1 MGGEC
6 SMIKDRPT
14 TDRQAML
21 DEQRLQ
27 AVRRARRSVFV
38 VRRFSTIIPPLLTF
52 VLGLALWEGAVRGFG
67 IPIYL
72 LPAPSAVFATF
83 MQQPAFL
90 LRIGLTTFSEALG
103 GFVIGCTCGALVAAL
118 CVRWRGL
125 ADGLLPLSI
134 ASNAV
139 PIVALAPILGIW
151 LGSTSPA
158 SKIGVVAI
166 MTFFPTLVN
175 VYHGLRAPSADAL
188 QLMHSYAARPLDVL
202 IKLRLPAALPYVF
215 NALKICTTLSMIG
228 AVVAEFFGGPQN
240 TLGVY
245 IKSQAG
251 ILHTREAWSAIV
263 VACLFGITFYLVVA
277 LLERVLMPWHVARR
291 K

>member
-1 MGGEC
+1 MYGER
-6 SMIKDRPT
+6 SMINNQPT
-14 TDRQAML
+14 TESRPASTD
-21 DEQRLQ
+21 QRSQ
-27 AVRRARRSVFV
+27 AVHRVRPSSFV
-38 VRRFSTIIPPLLTF
+38 LRPSSFIPPLLTF
-52 VLGLALWEGAVRGFG
+52 ILGLALWEGAVRGFG

-90 LRIGLTTFSEALG
+90 LRIGLTTFGEAFA
-103 GFVIGCTCGALVAAL
+103 GFAIGCTLGALVAAL

-125 ADGLLPLSI
+125 ADGLLPLGI
-134 ASNAV
+134 ASNAI

-175 VYHGLRAPSADAL
+175 VYRGLRAPSADAL

-251 ILHTREAWSAIV
+251 ILRTREAWSAII
-263 VACLFGITFYLVVA
+263 VACLFGITFYLAVA

>member
-1 MGGEC
+1 
-6 SMIKDRPT
+6 MINDQSTTESRP
-14 TDRQAML
+14 RSL
-21 DEQRLQ
+21 EQPAQ
-27 AVRRARRSVFV
+27 AVRAVRRSSFV
-38 VRRFSTIIPPLLTF
+38 VRRSSFIPPLLTF

-72 LPAPSAVFATF
+72 LPAPSAVLATF
-83 MQQPAFL
+83 VQQPAFL
-90 LRIGLTTFSEALG
+90 LRIGLATFSEALG
-103 GFVIGCTCGALVAAL
+103 GFVIGCTLGALIAAL
-118 CVRWRGL
+118 CVRWRAL
-125 ADGLLPLSI
+125 ADGLLPLGI

-175 VYHGLRAPSADAL
+175 VYRGLRAPTADAL

-202 IKLRLPAALPYVF
+202 IKLRLPAALPYLF

-251 ILHTREAWSAIV
+251 ILRTREAWSAII
-263 VACLFGITFYLVVA
+263 VACLFGIAFYLAVA
-277 LLERVLMPWHVARR
+277 LLERLLMPWHVGQR